1 MSASLRTFRMFR
13 TESHLGGVLKQDEER
28 RLLVDDAR
36 PALFFFFKERKEAII
51 INNIINKNKFLDLV
65 LKRSSP

>member
-36 PALFFFFKERKEAII
+36 PALFQKRKVRERKEAII
-51 INNIINKNKFLDLV
+51 INNVINKISFWI
-65 LKRSSP
+65 

>member
-36 PALFFFFKERKEAII
+36 PALFKKREREREK
-51 INNIINKNKFLDLV
+51 KQ
-65 LKRSSP
+65 

>member
-13 TESHLGGVLKQDEER
+13 TESHLGGVLKQGEER

-36 PALFFFFKERKEAII
+36 PVLFKKKRERERKEAII
-51 INNIINKNKFLDLV
+51 INNIINKISFWI
-65 LKRSSP
+65 